1 MKTGGRRSASSLE
14 QFYRLLAGRDD
25 DKGGHPVV
33 RTVGTIAVLAVL
45 LLMAVETLA
54 ARLIDALGL
63 PHIPIGWLMG
73 AFVAISTVWA
83 GIAAW
88 QKRRSGGPKA

>member
-1 MKTGGRRSASSLE
+1 MNKDGRRSARSLE
-14 QFYRLLAGRDD
+14 HFYKLLVGADD

-33 RTVGTIAVLAVL
+33 RKVGAVAVLVVL
-45 LLMAVETLA
+45 LLLAVETLA

-73 AFVAISTVWA
+73 AFVAISTIWA

-88 QKRRSGGPKA
+88 QKRRTGGPKD

>member
-1 MKTGGRRSASSLE
+1 MGRDGRRSARSLE
-14 QFYRLLAGRDD
+14 QFYKLLVGADD

-33 RTVGTIAVLAVL
+33 RTVGTVAVLVVL
-45 LLMAVETLA
+45 FLIAVETLA
-54 ARLIDALGL
+54 GRLIDALGL

-73 AFVAISTVWA
+73 IFVAISTIWA

-88 QKRRSGGPKA
+88 QKRRAGGPKR